1 MTDTAKT
8 PPDDP
13 ERRLAAEA
21 LRQAIDWLM
30 AEKAAASV
38 DDRAQ
43 IQAARQQWLAE
54 DPLRNKAYRKAE
66 RVWRLSGEALPLIQ
80 PGETVPMAETPPV
93 VVVFPS
99 PSVRKNPWRRRV
111 GGLAAAACLVL
122 VVISGGWMPWGAEYR
137 TGTGTMQQIA
147 LADGSQISLAAGSAL
162 DTALSADRRGV
173 ILREG
178 QAFFQV
184 APDRQRPFVVSAGAM
199 TITVTGTA
207 FDVQR
212 EETETVVAV
221 ASGAVEVRIEGG
233 ETLSLKPG
241 DRVRLTATGRA
252 IQRDRVT
259 AQELGLWRDGRLV
272 VSNQPVMQVIETLRH
287 HFHGLIVLQDADGT
301 GQVLAGRAVTGVFD
315 LRDPRTALE
324 TIARLH
330 GGSVRQ
336 ITPYVLVVSAADGK
350 N

>member
-13 ERRLAAEA
+13 ERRLAAET

-30 AEKAAASV
+30 AEQAAASV

-66 RVWRLSGEALPLIQ
+66 RVWRLSGEALPLI
-80 PGETVPMAETPPV
+80 PSTVVA
-93 VVVFPS
+93 FPS
-99 PSVRKNPWRRRV
+99 PSVRKNPWRRRI
-111 GGLAAAACLVL
+111 GGLAAAACLAL

-147 LADGSQISLAAGSAL
+147 LADGSMISLAAGSAL

-212 EETETVVAV
+212 QETETVVAV
-221 ASGAVEVRIEGG
+221 ASGSVEVRIEGG

-241 DRVRLTATGRA
+241 DRVRLAATSTAV
-252 IQRDRVT
+252 QRDRVT
-259 AQELGLWRDGRLV
+259 PQELGLWRDGRLV
-272 VSNQPVMQVIETLRH
+272 VSNQPVVQVIETLRH
-287 HFHGLIVLQDADGT
+287 HFHGLIVLEDADGT
-301 GQVLAGRAVTGVFD
+301 GQALAGRAVTGVFD

>member
-13 ERRLAAEA
+13 ERRLADEA

-30 AEKAAASV
+30 AEQAAASV
-38 DDRAQ
+38 EDRAQ
-43 IQAARQQWLAE
+43 IEAARQQWLAE

-66 RVWRLSGEALPLIQ
+66 RVWRLSGEALPLI
-80 PGETVPMAETPPV
+80 PSTVVP
-93 VVVFPS
+93 FPS
-99 PSVRKNPWRRRV
+99 PAVRKNPWRRRV
-111 GGLAAAACLVL
+111 GGLAAAACLAL

-147 LADGSQISLAAGSAL
+147 LADGSQITLAAGSAL

-252 IQRDRVT
+252 VQRDRVT
-259 AQELGLWRDGRLV
+259 PQELGLWRDGRLV
-272 VSNQPVMQVIETLRH
+272 VSNQPVVQVIEILRH

-301 GQVLAGRAVTGVFD
+301 GQALAGRAVTGVFD